1 MKPITYMMLI
11 AAVVNAQTGTTNTT
25 TPATPPTPVT
35 PTPPPPPPSFTT
47 STCFECASKK
57 TNKFCSPSTFNIAEP
72 SYAGYCCTPGATD
85 HECHS
90 TDIQKCSEAPEK
102 SEA

>member
-35 PTPPPPPPSFTT
+35 PTPPPPPSFTT